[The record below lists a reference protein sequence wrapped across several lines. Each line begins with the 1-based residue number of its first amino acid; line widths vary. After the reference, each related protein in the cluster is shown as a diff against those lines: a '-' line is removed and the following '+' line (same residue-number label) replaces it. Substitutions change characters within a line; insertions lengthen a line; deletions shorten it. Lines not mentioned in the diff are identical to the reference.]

1 VAKTSDNPLIVQIQK
16 RWDSLILVNPQ
27 LRPIAE
33 FHQEVCKRIYQSPVH
48 LTELPFQSDKSGDSS
63 ALLKEKLKQ
72 GIAFLQGEEEV
83 LDFTL
88 PVSLYRELLQMAF
101 SYKRILN
108 PYQSK
113 ISSGS
118 FLNRLITGAR
128 SMVQADKSQESQR
141 DIRQLFIHVL
151 QGNMDRIAQEAE
163 QLHLSPDL
171 LLTLLH
177 YSLMP
182 ILQAYGARLK
192 PLLDL
197 DLWTRGNC
205 PVCGAWPSLSELR
218 GADQIRYL
226 RCSLC
231 GSDWVYPLLRC
242 PYCENAD
249 HEKLGYFFVEGE
261 EKKHRI
267 YVCEA
272 CKGYLKVFPT
282 LDPTPTEFLNLE
294 DLATLHFD
302 VVAAERGYSRPYPF
316 QKL

>member
-1 VAKTSDNPLIVQIQK
+1 MAKTSDNPLIVQIQK
-16 RWDSLILVNPQ
+16 RWDSLVLANPELQ
-27 LRPIAE
+27 PIAE
-33 FHQEVCKRIYQSPVH
+33 FHREVCRCIYRSPVH

-72 GIAFLQGEEEV
+72 GIAFLQGEEES

-88 PVSLYRELLQMAF
+88 PLSLYRELLQIVF
-101 SYKRILN
+101 SYKHSLSPHQNLAPSR
-108 PYQSK
+108 
-113 ISSGS
+113 S
-118 FLNRLITGAR
+118 FLDRIIPGAR
-128 SMVQADKSQESQR
+128 SRIQAGKWHENQQDT
-141 DIRQLFIHVL
+141 RQLFIYVL
-151 QGNMDRIAQEAE
+151 QGNLDKITQEAE
-163 QLHLSPDL
+163 QLHISRDL

-182 ILQAYGARLK
+182 FLQAYGSRLK

-197 DLWTRGNC
+197 DLWTHGNC
-205 PVCGAWPSLSELR
+205 PICGAWPSLSELR

-231 GSDWVYPLLRC
+231 GGDWVYPLLRC
-242 PYCENAD
+242 PYCENAN

-267 YVCEA
+267 YVCEE

-282 LDPTPTEFLNLE
+282 LDPTPPEFLNLE

-302 VVAAERGYSRPYPF
+302 VVAAERGYGRPYPF

>member
-1 VAKTSDNPLIVQIQK
+1 MAKTSDNPLIVQIQK
-16 RWDSLILVNPQ
+16 RWDSLVLANPELQ
-27 LRPIAE
+27 PIAE
-33 FHQEVCKRIYQSPVH
+33 FHREVCRCIYRSPVQGP
-48 LTELPFQSDKSGDSS
+48 ELPFQSDKNGVPSSS
-63 ALLKEKLKQ
+63 AKEKLKQ
-72 GIAFLQGEEEV
+72 GIALLQGEEEL

-88 PVSLYRELLQMAF
+88 PVSFYRELLQIAF
-101 SYKRILN
+101 SYKHTLN
-108 PYQSK
+108 PHQNLA
-113 ISSGS
+113 SSRS
-118 FLNRLITGAR
+118 FLDKVITGAR
-128 SMVQADKSQESQR
+128 SMIQAGKWYQNQQ
-141 DIRQLFIHVL
+141 DIRQLFIYVL
-151 QGNMDRIAQEAE
+151 QGNLDRITQEAE
-163 QLHLSPDL
+163 QLHISRDL

-182 ILQAYGARLK
+182 VLQAYGTRLK
-192 PLLDL
+192 PLLEL
-197 DLWTRGNC
+197 DLWTQGNC
-205 PVCGAWPSLSELR
+205 PICGAWPSLSELR

-231 GSDWVYPLLRC
+231 GGDWVYPLLRC
-242 PYCENAD
+242 PYCENTN

-267 YVCEA
+267 YVCEE

-282 LDPTPTEFLNLE
+282 LDPTPAEFLNLE